1 MVQTPST
8 SSSSAPPHPH
18 RRLAPPG
25 PGRPIPGS
33 RAASPSGAGARAV
46 SSHGGL
52 RRSVPASPQ
61 RACPRDPR
69 ARQLSH
75 FAQFIAEVLAGE
87 RAPAQMR
94 HLFSRQAYAL
104 LLHRAGGYASGH
116 RPRVLRTLL
125 RAEHPGVTEV
135 SAVVDCGTRCR
146 ALALR
151 IAYAQHAWLCTHV
164 ETDIGRGR

>member
-1 MVQTPST
+1 MAPTPS
-8 SSSSAPPHPH
+8 SSPTPPHPH
-18 RRLAPPG
+18 RPLSGPRRPVPG
-25 PGRPIPGS
+25 GGGRPS
-33 RAASPSGAGARAV
+33 SPSGAGHRPVARRPGAG
-46 SSHGGL
+46 S
-52 RRSVPASPQ
+52 PAGPG
-61 RACPRDPR
+61 AGPRDPR

-87 RAPAQMR
+87 RAPEQMR
-94 HLFSRQAYAL
+94 HLFSRRAYAL

-116 RPRVLRTLL
+116 RPRVTRTLL

-151 IAYAQHAWLCTHV
+151 VAYAQHAWLCTHV